1 MEWEK
6 IFANH
11 LSDKGFMSKY
21 IWNSDHSMGAGG
33 NLTYKGA
40 KELHIIFCKREKQ
53 MPNGY
58 MKRCKQKPVSEHLT
72 PVRIALINKTRYTG
86 GRLCT
91 VVGNVTSRALVEN
104 SRQLP
109 EKRKTT
115 NTI

>member
-1 MEWEK
+1 MELRSL
-6 IFANH
+6 H
-11 LSDKGFMSKY
+11 G
-21 IWNSDHSMGAGG
+21 GGG

-40 KELHIIFCKREKQ
+40 KELHIIFCKRENQ